1 MQFTRLRLTGFKS
14 FVDPTEFHIDPGL
27 TGIVG
32 PNGCGKSNLLEGLR
46 WVMGETK
53 PTNVRGEGMDDVIFA
68 GTASRSPRNLADV
81 TILLDNTDLSAPAEF
96 NGDDVIEI
104 SRRIERESG
113 SAYRINGREVRARDV
128 QILFADLAT
137 GAHSP
142 ALVSQGRVGA
152 LINAKPKD
160 RRGILEEAA
169 GIGGLHTRRHEAEL
183 RLNAT
188 ETNLERLRD
197 MIGELEAQLA
207 GLKRQARQ
215 AARYRTL
222 SDRLR
227 QAEAMMMLLR
237 WRHAREALDQAK
249 TELSSCDGDV
259 AAKTATAA
267 SASTAQALI
276 AAELPALRDSEAQA
290 SAGQHRLTVE
300 RDALD
305 AEEQR
310 LRNQENELAVRIE
323 QTERD
328 LEREQSYR
336 DDAGLR
342 LETLGAERK
351 SLNLETEAE
360 QAHNSELEEQLKAAS
375 SEARDSEAD
384 FEKIAQGIAT
394 TKAEHDALST
404 QVETAGQRI
413 SSLTA
418 ALEEAEADR
427 QKNQSGGAAETQIEQ
442 ARKASSDAEQ
452 RRNAARASMDVASD
466 DSRKAAGADAAA
478 RTAFQDA
485 KNAVSELEAEER
497 ALANLLESG
506 RDERFAPVIDQIRV
520 DRGYE
525 AALGAAFGEDLEL
538 PAEDAASAFWADLPR
553 LHDAPALPMAAT
565 QLSKYV
571 AAPAFL
577 ERALSQIGL
586 VDSSFGSALQK
597 DLKPGQMLVSENGGC
612 WRWDGRV
619 TKPGSP
625 TTATIRLE
633 QRNRLAETRT
643 QTKQHRARLDTL
655 ENTLRQAE
663 ESTQAA
669 VRSETECREAL
680 ALAEEQLAKA
690 RDEEA
695 SHIREAAD
703 ANSTL
708 SRLAERIERLNQ
720 DLSTARGEKAQASQ
734 TLSGLD
740 ELDQLNQRLDTARG
754 QLEEKREALTQCRA
768 EHDARHLEAQA
779 RYQRLNNIE
788 SEFRYWTDRIEG
800 AATQIEDL
808 DNRLADTRSKLEA
821 VKDQP
826 LQITQKRDR
835 LNEQIA
841 LSEQTR
847 QKAAAALAEAEST
860 LSERDRALR
869 VAEQALSEAREQR
882 VRTEAAVE
890 QAEERRS
897 SVIQRMDEVLECG
910 PDRVAELAEYKE
922 GDELPDLEATSN
934 KLERLKR
941 ERENM
946 GPVNLRAEIEAEE
959 IGTRAEDLTREMG
972 DLEEA
977 IGRLRRAIGNLNRE
991 GRERMLTA
999 FAQVNEHF
1007 TDLFKRLF
1015 GGGDAHL
1022 SLTESDDPLDAGL
1035 EIMASPP
1042 GKRLQHMSL
1051 LSGGEQALTALA
1063 LIFAVFLTNPAPIC
1077 VLDEVDAPLDDANV
1091 ERFCDL
1097 LTEITRTTQTR
1108 FLVVT
1113 HNPITMSRLDRL
1125 YGVTMGERGVSQL
1138 VSVDLGQ
1145 AEQLVAAE

>member
-14 FVDPTEFHIDPGL
+14 FVDPTEFYIDPGL

-46 WVMGETK
+46 WAMGETK
-53 PTNVRGEGMDDVIFA
+53 PTNMRGEGMDDVIFA

-96 NGDDVIEI
+96 NGDDVLEV

-142 ALVSQGRVGA
+142 ALVSQGRIGA

-197 MIGELEAQLA
+197 TISELEAQLA

-215 AARYRTL
+215 AVRYRSL

-227 QAEAMMMLLR
+227 QAEAMMLLLR
-237 WRHAREALDQAK
+237 WRHARETQDQAK
-249 TELSSCDGDV
+249 TELSSFDAEV
-259 AAKTATAA
+259 AAKTANAA
-267 SASTAQALI
+267 SASTAQATI
-276 AAELPALRDSEAQA
+276 AAELPALRDSEARA
-290 SAGQHRLTVE
+290 SAALHRLTVE
-300 RDALD
+300 KDTLE

-310 LRNQENELAVRIE
+310 LKNQENELGVRIE
-323 QTERD
+323 QTQRD

-336 DDAGLR
+336 EDAGLR
-342 LETLGAERK
+342 LEALEDERV
-351 SLNLETEAE
+351 SLTRETEAE
-360 QAHNSELEEQLKAAS
+360 QAHNTELEEQLKAAS
-375 SEARDSEAD
+375 SDAKDSEAS

-394 TKAEHDALST
+394 MKAEREALSS
-404 QVETAGQRI
+404 QVESADQRI
-413 SSLTA
+413 SNLSA
-418 ALEEAEADR
+418 ALEEAQSER
-427 QKNQSGGAAETQIEQ
+427 QNNMSGGAADVQIGQ
-442 ARKASSDAEQ
+442 AKQAASDAEQ
-452 RRNAARASMDVASD
+452 QRNTARAALDAAANQTRKAATDETAARA
-466 DSRKAAGADAAA
+466 
-478 RTAFQDA
+478 AFQDL
-485 KNAVSELEAEER
+485 KDTVSELEAEER
-497 ALANLLESG
+497 ALAGLLESG
-506 RDERFAPVIDQIRV
+506 RDDRFAPVIDQIRV
-520 DRGYE
+520 ERGFE

-538 PAEDAASAFWADLPR
+538 PAEEAASAFWADIPPLR
-553 LHDAPALPMAAT
+553 NAPALPMAAT
-565 QLSKYV
+565 PLSKYV
-571 AAPAFL
+571 SAPAFL
-577 ERALSQIGL
+577 KRALSQIGL
-586 VDSSFGSALQK
+586 VDASFGSALQK
-597 DLKPGQMLVSENGGC
+597 DLGPGQVLVSQNGGC

-619 TKPGSP
+619 SKPGAP
-625 TTATIRLE
+625 TTAATRLE
-633 QRNRLAETRT
+633 QRNRLAEIRNHTRD
-643 QTKQHRARLDTL
+643 HRPRLAAL
-655 ENTLRQAE
+655 ESTLRQEE
-663 ESTQAA
+663 ESAREATK
-669 VRSETECREAL
+669 SETECRDAL
-680 ALAEEQLAKA
+680 AQAEVLLSKL

-695 SHIREAAD
+695 HHIREAAD

-708 SRLAERIERLNQ
+708 SRLEERIERLKQ
-720 DLSTARGEKAQASQ
+720 DLNATHDERAQASQ
-734 TLSGLD
+734 ILSGLG
-740 ELDQLNQRLDTARG
+740 ELGELNQRLDAAREL
-754 QLEEKREALTQCRA
+754 LEEKREALTQCRT

-788 SEFRYWTDRIEG
+788 SEFRYWTDRVQG
-800 AATQIEDL
+800 AATQIEEL
-808 DNRLADTRSKLEA
+808 SGRLSGAQSQLEQ
-821 VKDQP
+821 VKGEP
-826 LQITQKRDR
+826 LQIAQKRER
-835 LNEQIA
+835 LDEQMTLA
-841 LSEQTR
+841 EQGR
-847 QKAAAALAEAEST
+847 QKAASALAEAESN

-869 VAEQALSEAREQR
+869 IAEQALSEAREQR
-882 VRTEAAVE
+882 VRAEAAVE
-890 QAEERRS
+890 QAEERRV
-897 SVIQRMDEVLECG
+897 SVLQRMDEVLGCG
-910 PDRVAELAEYKE
+910 PDQIAELAEYKE

-946 GPVNLRAEIEAEE
+946 GPVNLRAELEAEE
-959 IGTRAEDLTREMG
+959 VGTRVEDLTREMA

-991 GRERMLTA
+991 GRERMLVA
-999 FAQVNEHF
+999 FEQVNGHF
-1007 TDLFKRLF
+1007 TDLFKHLF
-1015 GGGDAHL
+1015 GGGEAHL
-1022 SLTESDDPLDAGL
+1022 SLTESEDPLDAGL

-1097 LTEITRTTQTR
+1097 LTEITRTTETR